1 MCVLFVLG
9 LRILYL
15 MCISCVLYYKSI
27 FKVECILF
35 FKNSFRGLSTNFT
48 FIKNYDL
55 LKHFCLLCDRF
66 FITRE
71 RNIRN
76 VFPQEHL
83 Y

>member
-15 MCISCVLYYKSI
+15 MCISCVLYYKFI

-55 LKHFCLLCDRF
+55 
-66 FITRE
+66 
-71 RNIRN
+71 
-76 VFPQEHL
+76 
-83 Y
+83 YY